1 MTSRIY
7 VQGDIASPLSLKIYD
22 ADTHVE
28 LTDVL
33 FMDVTVSVTSA
44 TEATL
49 HHRNK
54 GSTVVDVSPAPS
66 LRPAKAPA
74 TRCAFDLEVWDER
87 SHTGSGKIVQATLKR
102 PGEQDYHVRR
112 AVGDAELAN
121 AADPAFVM
129 EMHRLSAIQDVLS
142 PVIDAMAKKQPPAT
156 ATSRMSNGGVV
167 SNAFPHIPGSPT
179 TSLFPP
185 PKDYDV
191 LEHINKQSE
200 ARTHRQPCQECKGTG
215 EVELFNGTVP
225 CSTCAPDLGNNTS
238 MAYYKED
245 QFGTTAQDLLDGI
258 DHMQKLTF
266 EDKVVGKVINCRCKL
281 SPINAQQFGGFPA
294 FIDDTPGELVWPA
307 ENGKEVNEA
316 MARHLAA
323 WEKEED
329 SYSFD
334 DIRPKGD
341 PIGDGSAEQSILEVI
356 KRNSEKIHDTIVG
369 RTPVDTGFSNPC
381 KEIDLGDG
389 HTIRVRDMKDAAAR
403 FMEASSGATES
414 MKQLGVTLKDLP
426 ECPDCKGTG
435 KVTLFTS
442 EEDCSTC
449 CD

>member
-54 GSTVVDVSPAPS
+54 GSTVVDVVKDPS
-66 LRPAKAPA
+66 RKLAA
-74 TRCAFDLEVWDER
+74 TPTVRCEFDLRIEEEKAYNGFGNDTMVEA
-87 SHTGSGKIVQATLKR
+87 ILKR
-102 PGEQDYHVRR
+102 PGEQAYHVRR
-112 AVGDAELAN
+112 AVADVELAN
-121 AADPAFVM
+121 AADPAFVL
-129 EMHRLSAIQDVLS
+129 EMHRRSAIQDVLT
-142 PVIDAMAKKQPPAT
+142 PLIDELAKKKPPT
-156 ATSRMSNGGVV
+156 TTTSRMSNGGVV
-167 SNAFPHIPGSPT
+167 SKPSRPT

-185 PKDYDV
+185 SKDYDV

-238 MAYYKED
+238 VAYAKETK
-245 QFGTTAQDLLDGI
+245 FGATPLDMGWTGGLLHYGDEEI
-258 DHMQKLTF
+258 
-266 EDKVVGKVINCRCKL
+266 GKVINCRCTL
-281 SPINAQQFGGFPA
+281 
-294 FIDDTPGELVWPA
+294 EYPA
-307 ENGKEVNEA
+307 ENGKKVNDALRAIIEPTKK
-316 MARHLAA
+316 AA
-323 WEKEED
+323 K
-329 SYSFD
+329 S
-334 DIRPKGD
+334 
-341 PIGDGSAEQSILEVI
+341 IGDLGMTIRNIQAGAAEQSLLEVI
-356 KRNSEKIHDTIVG
+356 KRNSEKVHKAITG
-369 RTPVDTGFSNPC
+369 RTPVDTGFRNADDKFGGFPVFIDDIRPKGESIGDYV
-381 KEIDLGDG
+381 KEGDL
-389 HTIRVRDMKDAAAR
+389 KAAAAR
-403 FMEASSGATES
+403 FMQNPCGEIP
-414 MKQLGVTLKDLP
+414 LGEFVRREDWPKHKKS

-442 EEDCSTC
+442 EEKCSTC